1 MTAKKNIYF
10 LTKKRMTNTAK
21 LLAEGRKYGRDIPHL
36 VAPEDYGVLYD
47 PEAIEEME
55 MMARG
60 EYIESTPEEL
70 EAEKIRLKTMFE
82 TEERGQVSLRLYKS
96 DIEKLKLMAKEEG
109 MPYQTLM
116 TSILHKVANK
126 KLVTTLQ

>member
-1 MTAKKNIYF
+1 
-10 LTKKRMTNTAK
+10 MTNEAQ
-21 LLAEGRKYGRDIPHL
+21 LLSKGRKYGRDIPHL
-36 VAPEDYGVLYD
+36 VEPEEYGILYD
-47 PEAIEEME
+47 PEAIEDME

-70 EAEKIRLKTMFE
+70 KAEKIRLQAIFQP
-82 TEERGQVSLRLYKS
+82 EERGQVSLRLYKS

-126 KLVTTLQ
+126 KLITTLQ